1 MNNQPIEQRRPASG
15 QTQQA
20 SELQL
25 FMRARDGDVSAFEE
39 LYRGYHPRLA
49 RFLSR
54 MLRRPQMVEEVLND
68 TMMVVWQKSRSF
80 EGASKLSTW
89 IFGIAYRKAL
99 NARSRSDEPV
109 EDLDWMERVSVDP
122 TPEEELAQARRRCLL
137 WGAIGEL
144 SADHRTVLD
153 LTYNHE
159 MGYTEIASI
168 MGCPVGTVKTRM
180 MHARL
185 HLKKR
190 LAGDLAE
197 WI

>member
-1 MNNQPIEQRRPASG
+1 
-15 QTQQA
+15 
-20 SELQL
+20 
-25 FMRARDGDVSAFEE
+25 MRARDGDASAFEA
-39 LYRGYHPRLA
+39 LYRCYHPRLA
-49 RFLSR
+49 RFLAR

-68 TMMVVWQKSRSF
+68 TMMVVWQKGQSF

-99 NARSRSDEPV
+99 NARSRNDEPV
-109 EDLDWMERVSVDP
+109 EDLDWMERVSGDP
-122 TPEEELAQARRRCLL
+122 TPEEELAQARRRTIL
-137 WGAIGEL
+137 WDAINEL
-144 SADHRTVLD
+144 SADHRAVLD

-190 LAGDLAE
+190 LAGNLAE